1 MAVNIPVLF
10 PNDSQLRADELL
22 LYSLMT
28 LTFPIQTFSKNHASN
43 KYNEIIS
50 VIFQITGVKYNSHS
64 IQNYFYRVRTNSLKG
79 FGKSNGTCR
88 WNYYQAKVK
97 SFTNL
102 NRHFLEQA
110 LDGSEIEESLINSV
124 MQQLTFHCTPEVHVR
139 FDPDNGQKFD
149 ICNANRQFEL
159 EIMPKLTSQWSNY
172 FNNAKN
178 TLHFYQFGNCPGYA
192 EREIEVTADGT
203 WSIHFEGKHRNINL
217 DWLDISDTLKSC
229 ADLVELLN
237 TVGGLKSCQGC
248 NFDKYRSLIQGEICD
263 QQPVFKTKD
272 GTPAAM
278 IDIMVSKDKEKVIR
292 SAKCLIFLVESNVVK
307 TPNTCEACKNTD
319 HYLRTMLSRKN
330 NDEGKHCQR
339 VRLDYLSKEDL
350 LDHARNAIKDMKY
363 WKQRCQ
369 RLQEYRN
376 KMTTVGPKTNNDLQ
390 TLFTKMYNG
399 ISEKKHHLQNP
410 ICQWKECHEK
420 FENVEL
426 LYDHTKQHAKKVD
439 TIAVAPIE
447 RDYRCQWERCDK
459 HFGKLKLLHNHM
471 REHTGY
477 VKDELMEILLK
488 DQAMALQ
495 KPAKQMKWHPLVIQ
509 WCLKLYCKSHSIYES
524 MRSSGALK
532 LPSGRT
538 LSDYKNFNTPKS
550 GWNSET
556 IESMK
561 MKFDKMKP
569 PKHAK
574 LGGLFFDEVK
584 IKEGLV
590 FDSSSWELIG
600 FTDIHEENGTNNPL
614 DKLAT
619 HVLQF
624 FYRSLFF
631 KFDFPCAYFLTQGA
645 TAVQLNRMFW
655 FGISLLHSFGF
666 DVLLVCCDGA
676 SSNRTFYTMNTN
688 NPLHSECLN
697 PFSNYPIFFMSDPP
711 HLMKKLRNN
720 LFNSGF
726 NHKRF
731 TRHMMNNE
739 NYILWDHVN
748 DVYKR
753 EKLRNLYVTDLRSS
767 HINLDN
773 LSKMRVKL
781 AVQTLSEKVTSE
793 MSKCD
798 DDNTKATQN
807 YITICSKFWSVF
819 NSAKPLRAKDV
830 EIIQLLDDVVK
841 FFKDWQETLKSQFE
855 TKTEQAKHFISWQ
868 TMFDL
873 MVNTLYLI
881 F

>member
-1 MAVNIPVLF
+1 
-10 PNDSQLRADELL
+10 
-22 LYSLMT
+22 
-28 LTFPIQTFSKNHASN
+28 
-43 KYNEIIS
+43 
-50 VIFQITGVKYNSHS
+50 
-64 IQNYFYRVRTNSLKG
+64 
-79 FGKSNGTCR
+79 
-88 WNYYQAKVK
+88 
-97 SFTNL
+97 
-102 NRHFLEQA
+102 
-110 LDGSEIEESLINSV
+110 
-124 MQQLTFHCTPEVHVR
+124 
-139 FDPDNGQKFD
+139 
-149 ICNANRQFEL
+149 
-159 EIMPKLTSQWSNY
+159 
-172 FNNAKN
+172 
-178 TLHFYQFGNCPGYA
+178 
-192 EREIEVTADGT
+192 
-203 WSIHFEGKHRNINL
+203 
-217 DWLDISDTLKSC
+217 
-229 ADLVELLN
+229 
-237 TVGGLKSCQGC
+237 
-248 NFDKYRSLIQGEICD
+248 
-263 QQPVFKTKD
+263 
-272 GTPAAM
+272 
-278 IDIMVSKDKEKVIR
+278 
-292 SAKCLIFLVESNVVK
+292 
-307 TPNTCEACKNTD
+307 
-319 HYLRTMLSRKN
+319 
-330 NDEGKHCQR
+330 
-339 VRLDYLSKEDL
+339 
-350 LDHARNAIKDMKY
+350 
-363 WKQRCQ
+363 
-369 RLQEYRN
+369 
-376 KMTTVGPKTNNDLQ
+376 
-390 TLFTKMYNG
+390 
-399 ISEKKHHLQNP
+399 
-410 ICQWKECHEK
+410 
-420 FENVEL
+420 
-426 LYDHTKQHAKKVD
+426 
-439 TIAVAPIE
+439 
-447 RDYRCQWERCDK
+447 
-459 HFGKLKLLHNHM
+459 
-471 REHTGY
+471 
-477 VKDELMEILLK
+477 MEILLK

-584 IKEGLV
+584 IKESLV

-731 TRHMMNNE
+731 TRHMMKNE

-748 DVYKR
+748 DMYKR

-873 MVNTLYLI
+873 MVNTRYLI